1 MLYSR
6 IRIVKEWIVGQLL
19 YSGFSFVKEWIE
31 G

>member
-1 MLYSR
+1 MLYSG